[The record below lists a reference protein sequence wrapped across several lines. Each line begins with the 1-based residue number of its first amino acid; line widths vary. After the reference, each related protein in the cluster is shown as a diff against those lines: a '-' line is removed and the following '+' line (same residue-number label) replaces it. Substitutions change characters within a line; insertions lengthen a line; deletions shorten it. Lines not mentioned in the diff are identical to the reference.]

1 MNTTS
6 DTISENYNDIGAL
19 DSNRIFTHLNVHN
32 ITSMPSAANNH
43 SDNWINEQPS
53 ITVIPHLSDPVS
65 LASNASRP
73 VHTTNLTVL
82 TSPDMSYTGTGA
94 NLPERSSGS
103 QVGTRVY
110 PLESVVYVTAAG
122 KAQLTTSQSR
132 EWEPRTEY
140 GVQIEESTEQP
151 ALPMEVSV
159 EHTLLETER
168 EARSSHNGRK
178 RKEHPT
184 TEENTHNRSR
194 LKLSIPAATTVQV
207 QSGMNSL
214 CTHVNQTLPVTDSER
229 IQHRGRV
236 QPRRPLM
243 AHGKGGTGNS
253 SDVPDTEEMAASSE
267 KVPAKTSLP
276 TTPRGIKGNTGK
288 NGSQSLQLKH
298 EGSDDIGGVG

>member
-1 MNTTS
+1 
-6 DTISENYNDIGAL
+6 
-19 DSNRIFTHLNVHN
+19 
-32 ITSMPSAANNH
+32 
-43 SDNWINEQPS
+43 
-53 ITVIPHLSDPVS
+53 
-65 LASNASRP
+65 
-73 VHTTNLTVL
+73 
-82 TSPDMSYTGTGA
+82 MSYTGTGA

-229 IQHRGRV
+229 IQHRGQV

-276 TTPRGIKGNTGK
+276 TTSRGIKGNTGK